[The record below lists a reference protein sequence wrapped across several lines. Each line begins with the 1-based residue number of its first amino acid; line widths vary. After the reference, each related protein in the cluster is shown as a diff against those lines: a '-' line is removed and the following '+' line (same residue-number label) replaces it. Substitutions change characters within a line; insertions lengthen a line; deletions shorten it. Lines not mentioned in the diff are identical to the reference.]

1 MYEAIYDLCKVRNV
15 GSVFKNETGVPTPR
29 VQWILDLLD
38 SKGMKYT
45 LDEFSTVSVQHTV
58 YNIVLTGD
66 SDRWVTCHH
75 DIVNPDSDNAQ
86 DNSCSIINAIIL
98 KQLVPSINIA
108 ILDGEEF
115 GGIGSRHLSNQMNNG
130 DYGVI
135 DWILNLELTGLGG
148 KDFLICN
155 SNIEGKLSNRIC
167 SMFECDIMRVPFND
181 SVIFRANG
189 FDSLVIN
196 PLPRKDDG
204 TLDTGPLWLCHS
216 IKDSVDKISI
226 EDMKVFTEEVLV
238 PIVS

>member
-15 GSVFKNETGVPTPR
+15 GNVFKNETGVPTPR
-29 VQWILDLLD
+29 VKWILDLLD
-38 SKGMKYT
+38 SKGIKYN
-45 LDEFSTVSVQHTV
+45 LDEFSTERVGSA
-58 YNIVLTGD
+58 YNIVLTGE
-66 SDRWVTCHH
+66 SNKWVTCHH

-86 DNSCSIINAIIL
+86 DNSCSIINAIML
-98 KQLVPSINIA
+98 KQLVPHINIA

-115 GGIGSRHLSNQMNNG
+115 GGIGSSHLSNQMNNG
-130 DYGVI
+130 NYGVI

-155 SNIEGKLSNRIC
+155 SNLEGKLSNIIRER
-167 SMFECDIMRVPFND
+167 FECDTMRVPFND
-181 SVIFRANG
+181 SVIFRASG

-216 IKDSVDKISI
+216 IRDSVDKISI

>member
-1 MYEAIYDLCKVRNV
+1 MAGGAMPTSEALTLETIDPLKAEYFLERREV
-15 GSVFKNETGVPTPR
+15 GV
-29 VQWILDLLD
+29 
-38 SKGMKYT
+38 
-45 LDEFSTVSVQHTV
+45 
-58 YNIVLTGD
+58 
-66 SDRWVTCHH
+66 
-75 DIVNPDSDNAQ
+75 
-86 DNSCSIINAIIL
+86 INAGGTGTI
-98 KQLVPSINIA
+98 

-115 GGIGSRHLSNQMNNG
+115 GGIGSSHLSNQMNNG
-130 DYGVI
+130 NYGVI

-155 SNIEGKLSNRIC
+155 SNLEGKLSNIIRER
-167 SMFECDIMRVPFND
+167 FECDTMRVPFND
-181 SVIFRANG
+181 SVIFRASG

-216 IKDSVDKISI
+216 IRDSVDKISI

>member
-1 MYEAIYDLCKVRNV
+1 MEYE
-15 GSVFKNETGVPTPR
+15 
-29 VQWILDLLD
+29 
-38 SKGMKYT
+38 
-45 LDEFSTVSVQHTV
+45 LDEFTPLPDRGSVGSA
-58 YNIVLTGD
+58 YNIVLTGE

-75 DIVNPDSDNAQ
+75 DIVNPHSDNAQ
-86 DNSCSIINAIIL
+86 DNSCSIINAIAL
-98 KQLVPSINIA
+98 KQLVPNINIA

-115 GGIGSRHLSNQMNNG
+115 GGIGSQYLSYRMKRG
-130 DYGVI
+130 DYGVV

-155 SNIEGKLSNRIC
+155 SNLEGKLSNRIKE
-167 SMFECDIMRVPFND
+167 MFKCDVMRVPFND
-181 SVIFRANG
+181 SVIFRENG

-226 EDMKVFTEEVLV
+226 EDMKEFTEEVLV